1 MAIDKITTPAVTDDS
16 VTLAKMAP
24 GTDGNIISY
33 DASGNPVAVA
43 TGSAGQVLTS
53 AGAGAP
59 PTFAALSAES
69 NTPSFYAFGD
79 GATSITNATLVRVAV
94 QNERFDSG
102 GCYNNTSGSVTL
114 NSLTAPAY
122 SFTPNVAGLYYFT
135 GAVQLNTTNFNV
147 GLVNNLGGTG
157 GSETYASLVYRK
169 SDTANGMVIVSGFS
183 NMNGTGNNVS
193 LTCYQESG
201 GAISTNDAIYTTYFG
216 GFLIKKS

>member
-1 MAIDKITTPAVTDDS
+1 MANGTLKVSNIETSSGSGTITIGQSGETVTIPS
-16 VTLAKMAP
+16 GCTITNS
-24 GTDGNIISY
+24 GTS
-33 DASGNPVAVA
+33 
-43 TGSAGQVLTS
+43 TGFG
-53 AGAGAP
+53 
-59 PTFAALSAES
+59 ES
-69 NTPSFYAFGD
+69 NTPSFYAYGSSS
-79 GATSITNATLVRVAV
+79 TSITNATLVRVAV
-94 QNERFDSG
+94 QSEQFDNG

-147 GLVNNLGGTG
+147 GLVNNLGSVG

-201 GAISTNDAIYTTYFG
+201 GAISTNNAIYTTYFG
-216 GFLIKKS
+216 GFLVKKS

>member
-1 MAIDKITTPAVTDDS
+1 MAIDKV
-16 VTLAKMAP
+16 
-24 GTDGNIISY
+24 
-33 DASGNPVAVA
+33 
-43 TGSAGQVLTS
+43 TS
-53 AGAGAP
+53 AGLTEDIITGQTAETSIATDDLILLSDTSASGALKKM
-59 PTFAALSAES
+59 TRANFVSGVGES

-94 QNERFDSG
+94 QNEQVDNG

-147 GLVNNLGGTG
+147 GLVNNLGSVG

-169 SDTANGMVIVSGFS
+169 SDTANGMVMVAGYS

-193 LTCYQESG
+193 LTGYQESG
-201 GAISTNDAIYTTYFG
+201 GSINTNDSFYTTYFG
-216 GFLIKKS
+216 GFLVKAS